1 MNTRVY
7 TVHIMNKKQK
17 ENAATLSILEAIE
30 NKEDV
35 TQRHIANRLD
45 VALGLANLY
54 LKRCANKGLI
64 KITQAP
70 ANRYLYYLT
79 PKGFSEKSRLTGE
92 YLTSSFNFYRNAGDS
107 LNEVF
112 EICKKNNWERILL
125 CGKSELAEIASIRA
139 SEKKITI
146 VGTVD
151 KKSKQSFF
159 LGFPM
164 WESIDDADEFDACI
178 ITSLEEP
185 FEIYTETTNNYQSEK
200 ILVPSILGIKK
211 S

>member
-1 MNTRVY
+1 
-7 TVHIMNKKQK
+7 MNKKQK

-35 TQRHIANRLD
+35 TQSHIANRLD

-112 EICKKNNWERILL
+112 EICKK
-125 CGKSELAEIASIRA
+125 K
-139 SEKKITI
+139 
-146 VGTVD
+146 
-151 KKSKQSFF
+151 
-159 LGFPM
+159 
-164 WESIDDADEFDACI
+164 
-178 ITSLEEP
+178 
-185 FEIYTETTNNYQSEK
+185 
-200 ILVPSILGIKK
+200 
-211 S
+211 

>member
-1 MNTRVY
+1 M
-7 TVHIMNKKQK
+7 
-17 ENAATLSILEAIE
+17 L
-30 NKEDV
+30 
-35 TQRHIANRLD
+35 
-45 VALGLANLY
+45 
-54 LKRCANKGLI
+54 RCCSS
-64 KITQAP
+64 QFWC
-70 ANRYLYYLT
+70 
-79 PKGFSEKSRLTGE
+79 FSEKSRLTGE

-178 ITSLEEP
+178 ITSLEDP